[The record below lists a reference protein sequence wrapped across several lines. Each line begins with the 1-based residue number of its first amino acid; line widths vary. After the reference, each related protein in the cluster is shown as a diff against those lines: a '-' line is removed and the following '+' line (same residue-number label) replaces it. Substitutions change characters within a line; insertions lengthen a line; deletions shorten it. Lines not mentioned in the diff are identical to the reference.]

1 FRMHQQSLSTL
12 AEERREDGDGEG
24 VANATF
30 PSSSERQKTA
40 SRLSLASW
48 FGFSGVNGNGREDR
62 AWRPLGSKSAAR
74 RDEGSDGANNVRATR
89 ASSHSHRHLASEAE
103 RASTTSSSFSSSRTS
118 VSTAPPGLTGGGGV
132 GEERPP
138 HRVHSFTSAS
148 TRSSSTSSGTVQPG
162 RPASRSQPTIERRGE
177 SAAAAAAGAARGAGE
192 GRGKKNRGVLRFSGL
207 TSILGGGRLRQQRDQ
222 RRAEATGVAAAAE
235 VTMTRRNGS
244 AESSISSCEEMG
256 RLLSHEEEEEDEE
269 RGEEQQK
276 MRGEGSS
283 DVEGGGTER
292 ECPLCFNRV
301 STWMFPRMTGCP
313 EHASCIHC
321 LMRYVTLEVMENRV
335 EVSCPECPALLHPS
349 DVRAILRASVGGED
363 AIAKYEEFSVR
374 KCLLSEPDTRWCP
387 APDCGFAVI
396 AAGCAACPQL
406 RCSRPSCGT
415 LFCYHCKDV
424 WHDSMTCEEARRTR
438 GIFAVSIAPSGESRR
453 GILRYGRRSSIA
465 LRRGSSRMSS
475 EAMTLKPGDVKSCP
489 RCRALIVKM
498 DDGSCNHMVCAMCST
513 EFCWLCL
520 KEISDLHYLSPTGC
534 TFWGKKPWTR
544 KKKLAWQLGTLIG
557 APLGIALIAGLSVPG
572 IIFGVP
578 VLVGRKVHTRFMHHT
593 KLRRRLITAACVAGS
608 LVVSPV
614 LAVMAVGVGV
624 PIMLAYVYGVVPL
637 SLCRNGGCGWSSQMV
652 GEEQSEDELW
662 TAAGSEAD
670 AVAEVGGA
678 SGSGLAAS
686 SSGVLAE
693 GYSMNLDGAERVS
706 SARNASERRAA
717 SAADAASLAPATSVH
732 SGFSVWTARGKS
744 GGDSESCST
753 GAAKRVRRPSSESGG
768 VTSLNYEE
776 ASTKGLAGS
785 QYHYDDKSVHT
796 LGSQAPELLSCCD
809 DVASTK
815 ALAGSVHDTKSLSGS
830 AVVHDVCDEPS
841 TSGHHHH
848 HHHNPH
854 RRSVSST
861 RQCKSHSLS
870 GCGSGVG
877 RAAGGDHREGRE
889 SSTLSED
896 DDEIVHDCTFTAATP
911 TGLSHSNSS
920 HAPFT
925 LVTPAMTPHLS
936 VFAMHAAVAAAAAA
950 GSSSSSSSPAAAATS
965 PPSTSHAAA
974 PAASSSNSSAPA
986 SNPDPFGIRTLLDN
1000 MKQMVAADEAEID
1013 LEDVYR
1019 PEVPRSAPKDSSMSP
1034 ASRSFDP
1041 EAGRPAPPSRQVS
1054 ATSRDASRVSGGAS
1068 AEATPTPA
1076 RRVRWLPSFLTKK
1089 SKQ

>member
-1 FRMHQQSLSTL
+1 
-12 AEERREDGDGEG
+12 
-24 VANATF
+24 
-30 PSSSERQKTA
+30 
-40 SRLSLASW
+40 
-48 FGFSGVNGNGREDR
+48 
-62 AWRPLGSKSAAR
+62 
-74 RDEGSDGANNVRATR
+74 
-89 ASSHSHRHLASEAE
+89 
-103 RASTTSSSFSSSRTS
+103 
-118 VSTAPPGLTGGGGV
+118 
-132 GEERPP
+132 
-138 HRVHSFTSAS
+138 
-148 TRSSSTSSGTVQPG
+148 
-162 RPASRSQPTIERRGE
+162 
-177 SAAAAAAGAARGAGE
+177 
-192 GRGKKNRGVLRFSGL
+192 
-207 TSILGGGRLRQQRDQ
+207 
-222 RRAEATGVAAAAE
+222 
-235 VTMTRRNGS
+235 NGS
-244 AESSISSCEEMG
+244 AESSISSSEETG
-256 RLLSHEEEEEDEE
+256 RLLGVNHEEEEEEDREGKEMKE
-269 RGEEQQK
+269 R
-276 MRGEGSS
+276 MS
-283 DVEGGGTER
+283 GTER

-301 STWMFPRMTGCP
+301 STWAFPRMVGCP
-313 EHASCIHC
+313 DHTSCIHC
-321 LMRYVTLEVMENRV
+321 LIRYVELEVMENRV
-335 EVSCPECPALLHPS
+335 EVSCPECSSLLHPS
-349 DVRAILRASVGGED
+349 DVRAILRASTGGEGS
-363 AIAKYEEFSVR
+363 IAKYEEFSVR

-406 RCSRPSCGT
+406 RCSRATCGT

-438 GIFAVSIAPSGESRR
+438 GIFAVTSAPQGESRR

-475 EAMTLKPGDVKSCP
+475 EAMVLKPGDVKSCP

-593 KLRRRLITAACVAGS
+593 KVRRRLITAACVAGS

-637 SLCRNGGCGWSSQMV
+637 SLCRNGGCGWSSQLM
-652 GEEQSEDELW
+652 GEEPSEDELW
-662 TAAGSEAD
+662 TAAGSEAE
-670 AVAEVGGA
+670 AAAEMGGA

-686 SSGVLAE
+686 SSGGTVVSISGDVADVV
-693 GYSMNLDGAERVS
+693 SMAMRGGA
-706 SARNASERRAA
+706 SAGTGERRATGGGGGGGG
-717 SAADAASLAPATSVH
+717 DTGSLAPATSLH

-744 GGDSESCST
+744 CGDSETCST
-753 GAAKRVRRPSSESGG
+753 GATKRVRRPSNESGG

-841 TSGHHHH
+841 TSGGSCYGGHHHHH

-861 RQCKSHSLS
+861 RQCKSNSLS
-870 GCGSGVG
+870 GCGS
-877 RAAGGDHREGRE
+877 RASGGGGGGERDHREG
-889 SSTLSED
+889 STLSED
-896 DDEIVHDCTFTAATP
+896 DDEIIHDVAAP
-911 TGLSHSNSS
+911 PPSGHINSS
-920 HAPFT
+920 QAPFT
-925 LVTPAMTPHLS
+925 LSTPTMTPHLS

-950 GSSSSSSSPAAAATS
+950 GASSSSSAAAAAG
-965 PPSTSHAAA
+965 PSTSHAAA
-974 PAASSSNSSAPA
+974 PAAGSNSSSAPTT
-986 SNPDPFGIRTLLDN
+986 NPDPFGIRTLLDN
-1000 MKQMVAADEAEID
+1000 MKQMVAADEADID
-1013 LEDVYR
+1013 ADDVYR
-1019 PEVPRSAPKDSSMSP
+1019 PEPITRPLPKESTGPVSPRDV
-1034 ASRSFDP
+1034 
-1041 EAGRPAPPSRQVS
+1041 ECGVRPAPPSHQIS
-1054 ATSRDASRVSGGAS
+1054 ATSVRGPAV
-1068 AEATPTPA
+1068 ETPSTP
-1076 RRVRWLPSFLTKK
+1076 RRSVRWLPSFLTKK

>member
-1 FRMHQQSLSTL
+1 
-12 AEERREDGDGEG
+12 
-24 VANATF
+24 
-30 PSSSERQKTA
+30 
-40 SRLSLASW
+40 
-48 FGFSGVNGNGREDR
+48 
-62 AWRPLGSKSAAR
+62 
-74 RDEGSDGANNVRATR
+74 
-89 ASSHSHRHLASEAE
+89 
-103 RASTTSSSFSSSRTS
+103 
-118 VSTAPPGLTGGGGV
+118 
-132 GEERPP
+132 
-138 HRVHSFTSAS
+138 
-148 TRSSSTSSGTVQPG
+148 
-162 RPASRSQPTIERRGE
+162 
-177 SAAAAAAGAARGAGE
+177 
-192 GRGKKNRGVLRFSGL
+192 
-207 TSILGGGRLRQQRDQ
+207 
-222 RRAEATGVAAAAE
+222 
-235 VTMTRRNGS
+235 NGS
-244 AESSISSCEEMG
+244 AGSSIASAEETG
-256 RLLSHEEEEEDEE
+256 RLLGVNQEEEEEEEEDE
-269 RGEEQQK
+269 
-276 MRGEGSS
+276 MRIE
-283 DVEGGGTER
+283 DDMADTDR

-301 STWMFPRMTGCP
+301 SKWAFPQMLGCP
-313 EHASCIHC
+313 DHASCIHC
-321 LMRYVTLEVMENRV
+321 LIRYVELEVMENRV
-335 EVSCPECPALLHPS
+335 EVSCPECPAKLHPT
-349 DVRAILRASVGGED
+349 DVRAVLRSSAGGE
-363 AIAKYEEFSVR
+363 AALAKYEEFSVR
-374 KCLLSEPDTRWCP
+374 KCLLTEPDTRWCP
-387 APDCGFAVI
+387 APDCGYAVI

-406 RCSRPSCGT
+406 RCSRPACGT
-415 LFCYHCKDV
+415 LFCYHCKDI

-438 GIFAVSIAPSGESRR
+438 GIFAVSAATSGESRR
-453 GILRYGRRSSIA
+453 GILRGYGRRSSIA

-475 EAMTLKPGDVKSCP
+475 EAMVLKPGDVKSCP

-593 KLRRRLITAACVAGS
+593 KVRRRLITAACVAGS

-637 SLCRNGGCGWSSQMV
+637 SLCRNGGCGWSSQLI
-652 GEEQSEDELW
+652 GDEPSEDELW
-662 TAAGSEAD
+662 TAAGSEAE
-670 AVAEVGGA
+670 VVGGPEGA
-678 SGSGLAAS
+678 GPSGLTGLAAS
-686 SSGVLAE
+686 SSGDVASAISLAM
-693 GYSMNLDGAERVS
+693 GGGGGGGCGGSASLASAGGAY
-706 SARNASERRAA
+706 ATERRAA
-717 SAADAASLAPATSVH
+717 SAADAASLAPATSLH

-744 GGDSESCST
+744 CGDSETCST

-841 TSGHHHH
+841 TSGGGACYGSHHHH
-848 HHHNPH
+848 HHAHHNPH

-870 GCGSGVG
+870 GCGS
-877 RAAGGDHREGRE
+877 RASGAAGDHRDGGRE
-889 SSTLSED
+889 GSTLSED
-896 DDEIVHDCTFTAATP
+896 DDEIVHDCTGATP
-911 TGLSHSNSS
+911 TGLSHSSS
-920 HAPFT
+920 SPFT

-936 VFAMHAAVAAAAAA
+936 VFAMHAAVAAAAAT
-950 GSSSSSSSPAAAATS
+950 GSSSSSAAAG
-965 PPSTSHAAA
+965 PSISHAAA
-974 PAASSSNSSAPA
+974 AAAASSSTSS

-1000 MKQMVAADEAEID
+1000 MKQMVAADEADCEPD
-1013 LEDVYR
+1013 DVYR
-1019 PEVPRSAPKDSSMSP
+1019 PEPLARSRDSGASSMSP
-1034 ASRSFDP
+1034 A
-1041 EAGRPAPPSRQVS
+1041 GRDLESGVRPPPPARQVS
-1054 ATSRDASRVSGGAS
+1054 ASSTRGSGSGGAD
-1068 AEATPTPA
+1068 ADTPTPA
-1076 RRVRWLPSFLTKK
+1076 RRTVRWLPSFLTKK